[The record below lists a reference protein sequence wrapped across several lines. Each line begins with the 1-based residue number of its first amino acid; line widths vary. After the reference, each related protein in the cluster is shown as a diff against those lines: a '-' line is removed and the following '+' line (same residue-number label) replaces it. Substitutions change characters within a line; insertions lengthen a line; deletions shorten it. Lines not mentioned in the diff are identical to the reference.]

1 MKKIKKIIT
10 YLVAGIIIVIVGV
23 YAARN
28 IIVKNI
34 LEKKLTEINKG
45 KVDIGKVEFSPFKKR
60 IVVRDIEATSQRN
73 SMKNF
78 ITVKEFNADYDVYIS
93 DKKVL
98 ISEAHIINVDFFTD
112 RKTDGNI
119 GMKEKT
125 TLDASQVL
133 VPDDEEKNK
142 EVLVTE
148 IENSYLNSMKLN
160 DLNLENILKSEYEKN
175 NKLLEEKRNYW
186 ETRIKEIEK
195 GSEFKSIR
203 ENLKKVTTLKNPLD
217 IFKMDREV
225 KNIIESAKILN
236 EQLKDEKEQIRLDLE
251 DMKNSPELKFSVEKS
266 VESFV
271 QNGEIAIKDLDS
283 LVNIYLNEVYEKKI
297 YEIVVKYREVLKE
310 IELRKNEDL
319 QQKDKWEVYVEKID
333 LTSEL
338 YGFSLN
344 GELNNISSRL
354 SKNEDNVTFFLN
366 GEKKD
371 SHGKIDGYFNVN
383 TLEGYINIDISKVD
397 LEELKEFN
405 EYILGGSAGLSQKT
419 VLSRNDIVI
428 KGNLNIHN
436 MNLNAQKITDSLNIK
451 VPLLKDMIIPLLC
464 DVKNGDISYNYNSNT
479 RRVTVKSNLSE
490 KILQVLNDKDGY
502 WKKKIIQDMKQNS
515 EKEIAK
521 YEELLKAKEEEIRKK
536 SEDGLEIQINELSK
550 IEEQINFL
558 KSKNKKDILNELFK
572 RF

>member
-1 MKKIKKIIT
+1 MKKIIMYLLAVII
-10 YLVAGIIIVIVGV
+10 LIVVGV
-23 YAARN
+23 YAVRN

-45 KVDIGKVEFSPFKKR
+45 KVDIGKVEFSPFNKR

-78 ITVKEFNADYDVYIS
+78 VTVKEFNADYDIYIS

-98 ISEAHIINVDFFTD
+98 ISEAHIINVDFLTD
-112 RKTDGNI
+112 RKTDGAI
-119 GMKEKT
+119 GIKEKT
-125 TLDASQVL
+125 PLDASQVL

-148 IENSYLNSMKLN
+148 IENSYLDNMKIN
-160 DLNLENILKSEYEKN
+160 DLNLENILKSEYERN

-186 ETRIKEIEK
+186 ETRIKEVEK
-195 GSEFKSIR
+195 GKEFKSIR
-203 ENLKKVTTLKNPLD
+203 EDLKKVTSLKNPLD

-225 KNIIESAKILN
+225 KNIIDSAKVLN
-236 EQLKDEKEQIRLDLE
+236 DQLKDEKEQIRLDLE

-266 VESFV
+266 VEAFV

-297 YEIVVKYREVLKE
+297 YEIVVKYRDVLKE
-310 IELRKNEDL
+310 IELRKNEDMG
-319 QQKDKWEVYVEKID
+319 QTDKWEVYVEKID
-333 LTSEL
+333 LTSTL
-338 YGFSLN
+338 YGFALN

-354 SKNEDNVTFFLN
+354 SRNEDNVTFFLN
-366 GEKKD
+366 GDKKD
-371 SHGKIDGYFNVN
+371 SHGKMDGYFNVN

-405 EYILGGSAGLSQKT
+405 DYILGGSAGLSQKT
-419 VLSRNDIVI
+419 VLSKNDIVI
-428 KGNLNIHN
+428 KGKLNMRNLD
-436 MNLNAQKITDSLNIK
+436 LNGQKITDSLNIK
-451 VPLLKDMIIPLLC
+451 VPLLKDMIIPLLS
-464 DVKNGDISYNYNSNT
+464 DVKDGDISYNYNSNT

-490 KILQVLNDKDGY
+490 KILKVLNNKDGY
-502 WKKKIIQDMKQNS
+502 WKKKIIEDMKKNS

-521 YEELLKAKEEEIRKK
+521 YEEILKAKEEEIRKK
-536 SEDGLEIQINELSK
+536 SEDGLEIQMNELSK

>member
-1 MKKIKKIIT
+1 MKKIIMYLLAVII
-10 YLVAGIIIVIVGV
+10 LIVVGV

-45 KVDIGKVEFSPFKKR
+45 KVDIGKVEFSPFNKR

-78 ITVKEFNADYDVYIS
+78 VTVKEFNADYDIYIS

-98 ISEAHIINVDFFTD
+98 ISEAHIINVDFLTD
-112 RKTDGNI
+112 RTTDGAI
-119 GMKEKT
+119 GIKEKT
-125 TLDASQVL
+125 PLDASQVL

-148 IENSYLNSMKLN
+148 IENSYLDNMKIN
-160 DLNLENILKSEYEKN
+160 DLNLENILKSEYERN

-195 GSEFKSIR
+195 GKEFKSIR
-203 ENLKKVTTLKNPLD
+203 EDLKKVTSLKNPLD

-225 KNIIESAKILN
+225 KNIIDSAKVLN
-236 EQLKDEKEQIRLDLE
+236 DQLKDEKEQIRLDLE

-266 VESFV
+266 VEAFV

-297 YEIVVKYREVLKE
+297 YEIVVKYRDVLKE
-310 IELRKNEDL
+310 IELRKNEDMG
-319 QQKDKWEVYVEKID
+319 QTDKWEVYVEKID
-333 LTSEL
+333 LTSTL
-338 YGFSLN
+338 YGFALN

-354 SKNEDNVTFFLN
+354 SRNEDNVTFFLN
-366 GEKKD
+366 GDKKD
-371 SHGKIDGYFNVN
+371 SHGKMDGYFNVN

-405 EYILGGSAGLSQKT
+405 DYILGGSAGLSQKT
-419 VLSRNDIVI
+419 VLSKNDIVI
-428 KGNLNIHN
+428 KGKLNMRNLD
-436 MNLNAQKITDSLNIK
+436 LNGQKITDSLNIK
-451 VPLLKDMIIPLLC
+451 VPLLKDMIIPLLS
-464 DVKNGDISYNYNSNT
+464 DVKDGDISYNYNSNT

-490 KILQVLNDKDGY
+490 KILKVLNNKDGY
-502 WKKKIIQDMKQNS
+502 WKKKIIEDMKKNS

-521 YEELLKAKEEEIRKK
+521 YEEILKAKEEEIRKK
-536 SEDGLEIQINELSK
+536 SEDGLEIQMNELSK

>member
-1 MKKIKKIIT
+1 MKKIVT
-10 YLVAGIIIVIVGV
+10 YLVAGIIILIVGV

-451 VPLLKDMIIPLLC
+451 IPLLKDMIIPLLC
-464 DVKNGDISYNYNSNT
+464 DVKNGDINYNYNSNT

>member
-1 MKKIKKIIT
+1 MKKLIM
-10 YLVAGIIIVIVGV
+10 YLAAGIIIIVIGV

-45 KVDIGKVEFSPFKKR
+45 KVDIGKVEFSPFNKR

-78 ITVKEFNADYDVYIS
+78 VTVKEFNADYDIYIS

-98 ISEAHIINVDFFTD
+98 ISEAHIINVDFLTD
-112 RKTDGNI
+112 RKTDGTI
-119 GMKEKT
+119 GIKENAP
-125 TLDASQVL
+125 LDASQVL
-133 VPDDEEKNK
+133 IPDDDEKNK

-148 IENSYLNSMKLN
+148 IENSYLDSMKIN
-160 DLNLENILKSEYEKN
+160 DLNLENILKSEYERN

-195 GSEFKSIR
+195 GKEFKSIR
-203 ENLKKVTTLKNPLD
+203 EDLKKVTSLKNPLD

-225 KNIIESAKILN
+225 KNIIESAQVLN
-236 EQLKDEKEQIRLDLE
+236 DQLKDEKEQIRLDLE
-251 DMKNSPELKFSVEKS
+251 DMKNSPELKFSVEKG
-266 VESFV
+266 VEAFV

-297 YEIVVKYREVLKE
+297 YEIVVKYRDVLKE

-319 QQKDKWEVYVEKID
+319 QQEDKWEIYVEKID

-354 SKNEDNVTFFLN
+354 SRNEDNVTFFLN
-366 GEKKD
+366 GNKKD
-371 SHGKIDGYFNVN
+371 SYGKMDGYFNVN
-383 TLEGYINIDISKVD
+383 TLEGYINIDISKVN
-397 LEELKEFN
+397 LEELKELN

-419 VLSRNDIVI
+419 VLSKNDIVI
-428 KGNLNIHN
+428 NGKLNIHN
-436 MNLNAQKITDSLNIK
+436 MDLNGQKITDSLNIK
-451 VPLLKDMIIPLLC
+451 IPLLRDMIIPLLS
-464 DVKNGDISYNYNSNT
+464 DVRDGDISYNYNSNT

-490 KILQVLNDKDGY
+490 KILKVLNNKDGY
-502 WKKKIIQDMKQNS
+502 WKKKIIEDMKKNS

-521 YEELLKAKEEEIRKK
+521 YEEILKAKEEDIRKK
-536 SEDGLEIQINELSK
+536 SEDGLEIQMNELSK

>member
-1 MKKIKKIIT
+1 MKKIIMYLLAVII
-10 YLVAGIIIVIVGV
+10 LIVVGV

-45 KVDIGKVEFSPFKKR
+45 KVDIGKVEFSPFNKR

-78 ITVKEFNADYDVYIS
+78 VTVKEFNADYDIYIS

-98 ISEAHIINVDFFTD
+98 ISEAHIINVDFLTD
-112 RKTDGNI
+112 RKTDGAI
-119 GMKEKT
+119 GIKEKT
-125 TLDASQVL
+125 PLDASQVL

-148 IENSYLNSMKLN
+148 IENSYLDNMKIN
-160 DLNLENILKSEYEKN
+160 DLNLENILKSEYERN

-195 GSEFKSIR
+195 GKEFKSIR
-203 ENLKKVTTLKNPLD
+203 EDLKKVTSLKNPLD

-225 KNIIESAKILN
+225 KNIIDSAKVLN
-236 EQLKDEKEQIRLDLE
+236 DQLKDEKEQIRLDLE

-266 VESFV
+266 VEAFV

-297 YEIVVKYREVLKE
+297 YEIVVKYRDVLKE
-310 IELRKNEDL
+310 IELRKNEDMG
-319 QQKDKWEVYVEKID
+319 QTDKWEVYVEKID
-333 LTSEL
+333 LTSTL
-338 YGFSLN
+338 YGFALN

-354 SKNEDNVTFFLN
+354 SRNEDNVTFFLN
-366 GEKKD
+366 GDKKD
-371 SHGKIDGYFNVN
+371 SHGKMDGYFNVN

-405 EYILGGSAGLSQKT
+405 DYILGGSAGLSQKT
-419 VLSRNDIVI
+419 VLSKNDIVI
-428 KGNLNIHN
+428 KGKLNMRNLD
-436 MNLNAQKITDSLNIK
+436 LNGQKITDSLNIK
-451 VPLLKDMIIPLLC
+451 VPLLKDMIIPLLS
-464 DVKNGDISYNYNSNT
+464 DVKDGDISYNYNSNT

-490 KILQVLNDKDGY
+490 KILKVLNNKDGY
-502 WKKKIIQDMKQNS
+502 WKKKIIEDMKKNS

-521 YEELLKAKEEEIRKK
+521 YEEILKAKEEEIRKK
-536 SEDGLEIQINELSK
+536 SEDGLEIQMNELSK

>member
-1 MKKIKKIIT
+1 MKKLIM
-10 YLVAGIIIVIVGV
+10 YLAAGIIIIVIGV

-45 KVDIGKVEFSPFKKR
+45 KVDIGKVEFSPFNKR

-78 ITVKEFNADYDVYIS
+78 VTVKEFNADYDIYIS

-98 ISEAHIINVDFFTD
+98 ISEAHIINVDFLTD
-112 RKTDGNI
+112 RKTDGTI
-119 GMKEKT
+119 GIKGNAP
-125 TLDASQVL
+125 LDASQVL
-133 VPDDEEKNK
+133 IPDDDEKNK

-148 IENSYLNSMKLN
+148 IENSYLDSMKIN
-160 DLNLENILKSEYEKN
+160 DLNLENILKSEYERN

-195 GSEFKSIR
+195 GKEFKSIR
-203 ENLKKVTTLKNPLD
+203 EDLKKVTSLKNPLD

-225 KNIIESAKILN
+225 KNIIESAQVLN
-236 EQLKDEKEQIRLDLE
+236 DQLKDEKEQIRLDLE
-251 DMKNSPELKFSVEKS
+251 DMKNSPELKFSVEKG
-266 VESFV
+266 VEAFV

-283 LVNIYLNEVYEKKI
+283 LVNIYLNEVYEKRI
-297 YEIVVKYREVLKE
+297 YEIVVKYRDVLKE

-354 SKNEDNVTFFLN
+354 SRNEDNVTFFLN
-366 GEKKD
+366 GNKKD
-371 SHGKIDGYFNVN
+371 SHGKMDGYFNVN
-383 TLEGYINIDISKVD
+383 TLEGYINIDISKVN

-419 VLSRNDIVI
+419 VLSKNDIVI
-428 KGNLNIHN
+428 NGKLNIHN
-436 MNLNAQKITDSLNIK
+436 MDLNGQKITDSLNIK
-451 VPLLKDMIIPLLC
+451 IPLLRDMIIPLLS
-464 DVKNGDISYNYNSNT
+464 DVRDGDISYNYNSNT

-490 KILQVLNDKDGY
+490 KILKVLNSKDGY
-502 WKKKIIQDMKQNS
+502 WKKKIIEDMKKNS

-521 YEELLKAKEEEIRKK
+521 YEEILKAKEEDIRKK
-536 SEDGLEIQINELSK
+536 SEDGLEIQMNELSK

>member
-1 MKKIKKIIT
+1 MKKIIT
-10 YLVAGIIIVIVGV
+10 YLVAGIIILIVGV

-266 VESFV
+266 VEFFV

-451 VPLLKDMIIPLLC
+451 IPLLKDMIIPLLC

-521 YEELLKAKEEEIRKK
+521 YEELLKEKEEEIRKK

>member
-1 MKKIKKIIT
+1 MKKIIMYLLAVII
-10 YLVAGIIIVIVGV
+10 LIVVGV

-45 KVDIGKVEFSPFKKR
+45 KVDIGKVEFSPFNKR

-78 ITVKEFNADYDVYIS
+78 VTVKEFNADYDIYIS

-98 ISEAHIINVDFFTD
+98 ISEAHIINVDFLTD
-112 RKTDGNI
+112 RKTDGAI
-119 GMKEKT
+119 GIKEKT
-125 TLDASQVL
+125 PLDASQVL

-148 IENSYLNSMKLN
+148 IENSYLDNMKIN
-160 DLNLENILKSEYEKN
+160 DLNLENILKSEYERN

-195 GSEFKSIR
+195 GKEFKSIR
-203 ENLKKVTTLKNPLD
+203 EDLKKVTSLKNPLD

-225 KNIIESAKILN
+225 KNIIDSAKVLN
-236 EQLKDEKEQIRLDLE
+236 DQLKDEKEQIRLDLE

-266 VESFV
+266 VEAFV

-297 YEIVVKYREVLKE
+297 YEIVVKYRDVLKE
-310 IELRKNEDL
+310 IELRKNEDMG
-319 QQKDKWEVYVEKID
+319 QTDKWEVYVEKID
-333 LTSEL
+333 LTSTL
-338 YGFSLN
+338 YGFVLN
-344 GELNNISSRL
+344 G
-354 SKNEDNVTFFLN
+354 D
-366 GEKKD
+366 KKD
-371 SHGKIDGYFNVN
+371 SHGKMDGYFNVN

-405 EYILGGSAGLSQKT
+405 DYILGGSAGLSQKT
-419 VLSRNDIVI
+419 VLSKNDIVI
-428 KGNLNIHN
+428 KGKLNMRNLD
-436 MNLNAQKITDSLNIK
+436 LNGQKITDSLNIK
-451 VPLLKDMIIPLLC
+451 VPLLKDMIIPLLS
-464 DVKNGDISYNYNSNT
+464 DVKDGDISYNYNSNT

-490 KILQVLNDKDGY
+490 KILKVLNNKDGY
-502 WKKKIIQDMKQNS
+502 WKKKIIEDMKKNS

-521 YEELLKAKEEEIRKK
+521 YEEILKAKEEEIRKK
-536 SEDGLEIQINELSK
+536 SEDGLEIQMNELSK

>member
-1 MKKIKKIIT
+1 MKKIIMYLLAVII
-10 YLVAGIIIVIVGV
+10 LIVVGV
-23 YAARN
+23 YAVRN

-45 KVDIGKVEFSPFKKR
+45 KVDIGKVEFSPFNKR

-78 ITVKEFNADYDVYIS
+78 VTVKEFNADYDIYIS

-98 ISEAHIINVDFFTD
+98 ISEAHIINVDFLTD
-112 RKTDGNI
+112 RKTDGAI
-119 GMKEKT
+119 GIKEKT
-125 TLDASQVL
+125 PLDASQVL

-148 IENSYLNSMKLN
+148 IENSYLDNMKIN
-160 DLNLENILKSEYEKN
+160 DLNLENILKSEYERN

-195 GSEFKSIR
+195 GKEFKSIR
-203 ENLKKVTTLKNPLD
+203 EDLKKVTSLKNPLD

-225 KNIIESAKILN
+225 KNIIDSAKVLN

-266 VESFV
+266 VEAFV

-297 YEIVVKYREVLKE
+297 YEIVVKYRDVLKE
-310 IELRKNEDL
+310 IELRKNEDMG
-319 QQKDKWEVYVEKID
+319 QTDKWEVYVEKID
-333 LTSEL
+333 LTSTL
-338 YGFSLN
+338 YGFALN

-354 SKNEDNVTFFLN
+354 SRNEDNVTFFLN
-366 GEKKD
+366 GDKKD
-371 SHGKIDGYFNVN
+371 SHGKMDGYFNVN

-405 EYILGGSAGLSQKT
+405 DYILGGSAGLSQKT
-419 VLSRNDIVI
+419 VLSKNDIVI
-428 KGNLNIHN
+428 KGKLNMRNLD
-436 MNLNAQKITDSLNIK
+436 LNGQKITDSLNIK
-451 VPLLKDMIIPLLC
+451 VPLLKDMIIPLLS
-464 DVKNGDISYNYNSNT
+464 DVKDGDISYNYNSNT

-490 KILQVLNDKDGY
+490 KILKVLNNKDGY
-502 WKKKIIQDMKQNS
+502 WKKKIIEDMKKNS

-521 YEELLKAKEEEIRKK
+521 YEEILKAKEEEIRKK
-536 SEDGLEIQINELSK
+536 SEDGLEIQMNELSK

>member
-1 MKKIKKIIT
+1 MKKIVA
-10 YLVAGIIIVIVGV
+10 YLAAGIIIIIVGI

-45 KVDIGKVEFSPFKKR
+45 KVDIGKVEFSPFSKR

-78 ITVKEFNADYDVYIS
+78 ITVKEFNADYDIYIS

-98 ISEAHIINVDFFTD
+98 ISEAHIINVDFLTD

-119 GMKEKT
+119 GIKEKT

-133 VPDDEEKNK
+133 IPDDEEKNK

-160 DLNLENILKSEYEKN
+160 DLNLENILKNEYERN

-195 GSEFKSIR
+195 GNDFKNIR
-203 ENLKKVTTLKNPLD
+203 EDLKKVTSLKNPLD

-271 QNGEIAIKDLDS
+271 QNGEVAIKDLDS

-310 IELRKNEDL
+310 IELRKTEDME
-319 QQKDKWEVYVEKID
+319 QKNKWEVYVEKVD
-333 LTSEL
+333 LTSEI

-344 GELNNISSRL
+344 GELHNISSRL
-354 SKNEDNVTFFLN
+354 SRNEDNVTFFLN

-371 SHGKIDGYFNVN
+371 SHGKMDGYFNVN
-383 TLEGYINIDISKVD
+383 TLEGYINIDISKVE
-397 LEELKEFN
+397 LGELKEFN

-419 VLSRNDIVI
+419 VLSKNDIVI
-428 KGNLNIHN
+428 KGKLNIHN
-436 MNLNAQKITDSLNIK
+436 MDLNGEKITDSLNIK
-451 VPLLKDMIIPLLC
+451 IPLLKDMIIPLLC

-490 KILQVLNDKDGY
+490 KILKVLNDKDGY

-536 SEDGLEIQINELSK
+536 SEDGLEIQMNELSK